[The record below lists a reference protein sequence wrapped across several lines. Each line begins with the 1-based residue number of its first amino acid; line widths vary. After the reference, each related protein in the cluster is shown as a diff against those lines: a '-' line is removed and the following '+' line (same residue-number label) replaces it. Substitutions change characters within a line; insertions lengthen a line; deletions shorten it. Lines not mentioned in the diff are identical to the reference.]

1 MRTGK
6 TDDAVLEMMRF
17 EADAALAV
25 VLVDQVLGGDGDGG
39 EGPDG
44 TVRRRRW
51 FDGLRCLL
59 LLLLL
64 LLLGRSGTTLAGKW
78 TASSSTRKESANVTS
93 HLTNLGSK
101 VVAELGPVHAVVV
114 LIWGLVWILLLLI
127 VMMMPIAA
135 PTHVE
140 GIAEEVHLVCL
151 DLLGR
156 VSSNAIDCNEQKSGD
171 CWHARPKFPQL
182 NQPGLDSTQT
192 AKMDL
197 GQGDLPA
204 LSLDCRSGTCTVLA
218 ACLLG

>member
-25 VLVDQVLGGDGDGG
+25 VLVHQVLGGDGDGG

-64 LLLGRSGTTLAGKW
+64 GRSGTALAGKW
-78 TASSSTRKESANVTS
+78 TASSSAGKESSDVTS

-101 VVAELGPVHAVVV
+101 VVAELGPVPAVVV
-114 LIWGLVWILLLLI
+114 LILGLVWILLLLI
-127 VMMMPIAA
+127 VMTMSIAA
-135 PTHVE
+135 STQVE
-140 GIAEEVHLVCL
+140 GIAKEVHLVL
-151 DLLGR
+151 PRLAWAG
-156 VSSNAIDCNEQKSGD
+156 
-171 CWHARPKFPQL
+171 L
-182 NQPGLDSTQT
+182 NQ
-192 AKMDL
+192 
-197 GQGDLPA
+197 
-204 LSLDCRSGTCTVLA
+204 
-218 ACLLG
+218 